1 MGPVCSAPEK
11 VWCAVKAR
19 AAAEEQGDCACR
31 MPHVVVG
38 GRVRDVVCVWLHEQ
52 DDRPRGG
59 LFPWHG
65 EERVEGQSPMVVVV
79 SKHIPSQS
87 HVGSGRMPEAATWPA
102 AAGKGGFLGCHIRPE
117 TLLLFLVLGGAV
129 EEQYSDRHEEHE
141 GM

>member
-1 MGPVCSAPEK
+1 MCCKSKGR
-11 VWCAVKAR
+11 R